1 MEISP
6 KSTFFMVP
14 VGIFSAI
21 IVTAMLFL
29 ALPLLT
35 QIQSKFTKEKSIST
49 VMISS
54 RKPPK
59 PPPPD
64 RDKKIEK
71 REAKKVESQKRKSVT
86 ARPRFDLPRVSLS
99 SSLHVGGGIKISSIT
114 RKDFNIS
121 DSAFARAFK
130 LTEVDQPPRVLRS
143 IPPRYPF
150 VARQK
155 GLEGRVVVRFV
166 VSAEGDVLEP
176 EVAEVEP
183 PDIAGVFDT
192 AALQAVSRYKFKPAV
207 KDGEPVDCIVK
218 LPIAFEIR

>member
-1 MEISP
+1 MEISY

-14 VGIFSAI
+14 VGILSAI

-29 ALPLLT
+29 ALPILT
-35 QIQSKFTKEKSIST
+35 QIQSKFTRETRIST

-59 PPPPD
+59 PPAPD

-71 REAKKVESQKRKSVT
+71 REAKKVESQKKRAET
-86 ARPRFDLPRVSLS
+86 ARPRIDLPRVSLS
-99 SSLHVGGGIKISSIT
+99 SSLRLGGGINIASIS

-130 LTEVDQPPRVLRS
+130 LTEVDQPPRILRS

-166 VSAEGDVLEP
+166 VDSEGDVLEP
-176 EVAEVEP
+176 EVAEVDP
-183 PDIAGVFDT
+183 PDIAGVFDE
-192 AALQAVSRYKFKPAV
+192 AALQAVIRYKFKAAI
-207 KDGEPVDCIVK
+207 KDGEQVDCIVK
-218 LPIAFEIR
+218 LPIVFEIR

>member
-1 MEISP
+1 METSP

-21 IVTAMLFL
+21 IVTTMLFL

-35 QIQSKFTKEKSIST
+35 QIQSKFSREKRVST

-59 PPPPD
+59 PPEPD

-71 REAKKVESQKRKSVT
+71 REARKVESQKKKAVT
-86 ARPRFDLPRVSLS
+86 ARPRIDLPRVSLS
-99 SSLHVGGGIKISSIT
+99 SSLNLAGGIEISSIS

-121 DSAFARAFK
+121 DSAFATAFR
-130 LTEVDQPPRVLRS
+130 LTEVDQPPRVLRPV
-143 IPPRYPF
+143 PPRYPF
-150 VARQK
+150 VAQRK

-166 VSAEGDVLEP
+166 VNAEGDVLEP
-176 EVAEVEP
+176 EVTEVEP
-183 PDIAGVFDT
+183 PDVAGIFEE
-192 AALQAVSRYKFKPAV
+192 AALDAVVRYKFKAAV
-207 KDGEPVDCIVK
+207 KDGEPVDCIAK
-218 LPIAFEIR
+218 LPLVFEIR

>member
-1 MEISP
+1 METSL

-29 ALPLLT
+29 ALPVLT
-35 QIQSKFTKEKSIST
+35 QIQSKFTREKRVST

-59 PPPPD
+59 PPEPD

-71 REAKKVESQKRKSVT
+71 REAKKVESQKRKAVT
-86 ARPRFDLPRVSLS
+86 ARPRIDLPRVSLTS
-99 SSLHVGGGIKISSIT
+99 GLNLAGGIKISGIS

-121 DSAFARAFK
+121 NSAFATAFR
-130 LTEVDQPPRVLRS
+130 LTEVDQPPRVLRPV
-143 IPPRYPF
+143 PPRYPF
-150 VARQK
+150 VAQRK
-155 GLEGRVVVRFV
+155 GLEGRVVIRFV
-166 VSAEGDVLEP
+166 VNAEGDVLEA

-183 PDIAGVFDT
+183 PDIVGVFEG
-192 AALQAVSRYKFKPAV
+192 AALDAVVRYRFKPAI

-218 LPIAFEIR
+218 LPIVFELR

>member
-1 MEISP
+1 METSP

-21 IVTAMLFL
+21 VVTAMLFL

-35 QIQSKFTKEKSIST
+35 QIQSKFAREKMVST
-49 VMISS
+49 VMITS

-59 PPPPD
+59 PPEPD

-71 REAKKVESQKRKSVT
+71 REAKRVESQKKKAAT
-86 ARPRFDLPRVSLS
+86 ARPRIDLPRVSLS
-99 SSLHVGGGIKISSIT
+99 SGLNLAGGIEISGISQ
-114 RKDFNIS
+114 KDFNIS
-121 DSAFARAFK
+121 NSAFATAFR

-150 VARQK
+150 VAQRK
-155 GLEGRVVVRFV
+155 GLEGRIVVRFV
-166 VSAEGDVLEP
+166 VNAEGDVLEP
-176 EVAEVEP
+176 EVSQVEP
-183 PDIAGVFDT
+183 PDIAGVFEE
-192 AALQAVSRYKFKPAV
+192 AALQAVVRYKFKAAV

-218 LPIAFEIR
+218 LPILFEIR